1 METNL
6 GRRWHFAAG
15 GRFFGPQL
23 GDGVGQRS
31 QRQRQL
37 TAPDVARETADET
50 QVGPHLTVAED
61 ADAGRGNGGSAPG
74 GPAAR
79 PPQGTR
85 TPSGE
90 PAAPPPAAASPSMRT
105 DSRPII
111 SPPAIVFTG
120 RSSPSPSHVS
130 PSVDHSSHWKIERI
144 SSGWSHLD
152 SRLFNALSCFPVLIY
167 H

>member
-61 ADAGRGNGGSAPG
+61 ADAGRRIGGSSAG
-74 GPAAR
+74 RRVAFDAHRLEADHLAAGDR
-79 PPQGTR
+79 LHR
-85 TPSGE
+85 SVVSF
-90 PAAPPPAAASPSMRT
+90 AFARVAI
-105 DSRPII
+105 SRP
-111 SPPAIVFTG
+111 
-120 RSSPSPSHVS
+120 
-130 PSVDHSSHWKIERI
+130 
-144 SSGWSHLD
+144 
-152 SRLFNALSCFPVLIY
+152 
-167 H
+167 